1 MVEGSNPPWR
11 TTAIFAR
18 ASPRCS
24 GTCYHTLDS
33 EFLDMD
39 IATRPATISIV
50 VPCFNERESLP
61 IFLTEL
67 SRVSSLFKD
76 STPPRLNLR

>member
-1 MVEGSNPPWR
+1 MAHHRNLRPSLS
-11 TTAIFAR
+11 AML
-18 ASPRCS
+18 

-33 EFLDMD
+33 ELLDMD

-76 STPPRLNLR
+76 STPPA